1 MTGAA
6 TVPTA
11 ERPQTVADAW
21 QLVDALLFSVSHD
34 LRSPLLG
41 LTLSA
46 DLLREP
52 AGSIDGATRAIALD
66 GLRAGARDI
75 ERMLQTLTA
84 LSRARRRVFEHDRAP
99 LGLILGG
106 HIVFSEVEHLTSR
119 VVAVDPMTVREL
131 LDDVAGE
138 NPVEVQVSV
147 QDGFVALSAPVNLDI
162 PPFEGRPLEALAS
175 SLQTYAGGVVERL
188 AAAQIVLDRQGA
200 SFAFEGGRLLV
211 WLPAEASQ

>member
-11 ERPQTVADAW
+11 ERPQAVADAW

-66 GLRAGARDI
+66 GLRSGARDI
-75 ERMLQTLTA
+75 ERMLQALTT

-106 HIVFSEVEHLTSR
+106 HIVISEVEHLTSR

-175 SLQTYAGGVVERL
+175 SLQTYAGGPVERL
-188 AAAQIVLDRQGA
+188 AAAQVVLDRQGA
-200 SFAFEGGRLLV
+200 SFAIEGGRLLV
-211 WLPAEASQ
+211 WLPPGASQ